1 MAQLKK
7 VINGILALL
16 IIAAILLVSDL
27 DNRNRKSK
35 EQTAK
40 IKSEELQAIDGRQ
53 YKMGITY
60 FGPDVSFELVL
71 EGLMKGLNEMGYVK
85 DSNLTIIS
93 QHANG
98 EMANLQPIHQNMDNL
113 NLDLILVSSTP
124 GITAAVS
131 AVKKTPM
138 VFTMSFTPL
147 EAGAG
152 KSYTNHRPNITGV
165 GSFPPVE
172 ATIDFIKD
180 IIPETK
186 KIGTLYNSSEI
197 NSVKVVEKAHE
208 YLRNQNIELVENT
221 VTNTS
226 EVYQAI
232 SALCMRNVDAV
243 WITGDNTAIQA
254 FHGIAKVCRENRVPL
269 IINDS
274 EFVKDGALAAV
285 GVSWYQTGYHTASF
299 VAKVLNGENPAN
311 IPIENYVEKI
321 VSVNAEMAEFL
332 NIDIPQKYT
341 NNSNDLKGK
350 NFKFCLAH
358 YVDSPNSEN
367 CEHGIRDELKNMGLE
382 EGTDFSLKVYNAQ
395 GDISTLNSITDA
407 IAAETWDLVFV
418 TSTPTIQAISKK
430 VTNSPVVFTNVGD
443 PIRAGLGKSFTD
455 HHPNLTGVSTMSNFD
470 GMVTLVK
477 ESMPNATTIGTIY
490 TPGEINSVAYKER
503 LEKAASDQGLN
514 LIAVPANSA
523 TEVADAALSI
533 ANRGIDAFTQISDN
547 LTASSGSSI
556 IKVAY
561 DNNIPYFA
569 FISEQVDAGAI
580 AAIASDYYYAGVDAT
595 TLALKVLSGTP
606 PGDIPYQFV
615 SQSKVK
621 INSEAADFFNVSIPE
636 KYIQQTQSS
645 EKIQQ
650 PFKFK
655 PKIAMVHY
663 VSSPDCD
670 DVEKGILE
678 RFNELGHKRNI
689 DFIFEQYNANADI
702 ATLNNIAKQVSEENY
717 DLIFVTVL
725 AATQALASKIK
736 NTPILFTVVA
746 DPVGN
751 KLGKSYTNH
760 IPNITGIDGMSYTN
774 QGIDLVREYIPDVDN
789 IGVLFCPGEMASVSG
804 LKELE
809 KSCKEKN
816 IGVVSIPVNT
826 ASEVIDATQLLCS
839 KNIDAICQLPDN
851 CTIPAF
857 ASMVKV
863 SQKEQIPL
871 FSFITSQVEMGAIA
885 AIAGDYLQ
893 QGHEIAD
900 IGIRVLNGESPRD
913 IPFSRIKTIET
924 VINPSAANA
933 YGLKTPTKLME
944 TADKIIQ

>member
-1 MAQLKK
+1 MGQLKK
-7 VINGILALL
+7 IINGILAIF
-16 IIAAILLVSDL
+16 IIAGILLVSDL
-27 DNRNRKSK
+27 DNRKKKNEDNPEESH
-35 EQTAK
+35 
-40 IKSEELQAIDGRQ
+40 SGELQAIDGRQ

-71 EGLMKGLNEMGYVK
+71 DGLMKGLKEMGYVK
-85 DSNLTIIS
+85 DSNLTIVS

-152 KSYTNHRPNITGV
+152 KTYTNHRPNITGV

-172 ATIDFIKD
+172 ATINFIRD

-197 NSVKVVEKAHE
+197 NSVKVVEKARE
-208 YLRNQNIELVENT
+208 YIENQDIELIENT
-221 VTNTS
+221 AINTS

-232 SALCMRNVDAV
+232 NALCMRDVDAV

-269 IINDS
+269 IINDN

-299 VAKVLNGENPAN
+299 VAKVLNGESPAN

-321 VSVNAEMAEFL
+321 VSINPEVAEFH
-332 NIDIPQKYT
+332 NIDIPQKYV
-341 NNSNDLKGK
+341 NNSALRGN
-350 NFKFCLAH
+350 NFKFCMAH

-382 EGTDFSLKVYNAQ
+382 EGTDYSLKVYNAQ

-443 PIRAGLGKSFTD
+443 PVRAGLGESFTD

-503 LEKAASDQGLN
+503 LEKAANDQGLK
-514 LIAVPANSA
+514 LIAVPANS
-523 TEVADAALSI
+523 TSEIADAALSI
-533 ANRGIDAFTQISDN
+533 VNRDIDAFTQISDN

-580 AAIASDYYYAGVDAT
+580 AAIASDYYYAGVDAA
-595 TLALKVLSGTP
+595 TLAGKVLAGTSP
-606 PGDIPYQFV
+606 KNIPYQFV
-615 SQSKVK
+615 SKSIVKV
-621 INSEAADFFNVSIPE
+621 NSEAADYFDITVPE
-636 KYIQQTQSS
+636 KYKQQAQPTIEEQQS
-645 EKIQQ
+645 
-650 PFKFK
+650 FNFK

-670 DVEKGILE
+670 DVEEGILG
-678 RFNELGHKRNI
+678 RFEELGHKKNI
-689 DFIFEQYNANADI
+689 DFIFEEYNANADI
-702 ATLNNIAKQVSEENY
+702 ATLNNIAKQVSEEDY

-736 NTPILFTVVA
+736 DTPILFTVVA

-751 KLGKSYTNH
+751 DLGKSYTNH
-760 IPNITGIDGMSYTN
+760 ISNITGIDGMSYTN
-774 QGIDLVREYIPDVDN
+774 QGIDLVLEYIPDVDN

-804 LKELE
+804 LKKLE
-809 KSCKEKN
+809 ESCKERN
-816 IGVVSIPVNT
+816 IGVESIPVNT
-826 ASEVIDATQLLCS
+826 AAEVTDATQLLCS

-863 SQKEQIPL
+863 TQKEQVPL

-900 IGIRVLNGESPRD
+900 IGLRVVNGESPNN
-913 IPFSRIKTIET
+913 IPFSRIRTIET
-924 VINPSAANA
+924 VINPSAAKA
-933 YGLKTPTKLME
+933 YGLKTPKKLME
-944 TADKIIQ
+944 TADKIIP

>member
-7 VINGILALL
+7 IINGILALI
-16 IIAAILLVSDL
+16 IIAGILLVSDL
-27 DNRNRKSK
+27 ENREKRNKAKPEKEYSK
-35 EQTAK
+35 D
-40 IKSEELQAIDGRQ
+40 LQAVDGRQ

-60 FGPDVSFELVL
+60 FGPDVSFDLVL
-71 EGLMKGLNEMGYVK
+71 DGLMKGLNEWGYVK
-85 DSNLTIIS
+85 DSNLIIVS

-152 KSYTNHRPNITGV
+152 KTYTNHLPNITGV

-172 ATIDFIKD
+172 KTMDFIKD
-180 IIPETK
+180 IIPGTK

-197 NSVKVVEKAHE
+197 NSVKVVEKARE
-208 YLRNQNIELVENT
+208 YLKSQNIELVETT

-232 SALCMRNVDAV
+232 NALCIRNIDAV
-243 WITGDNTAIQA
+243 WITGDNTALQA
-254 FHGIAKVCRENRVPL
+254 FHGIVKVCGENNVPL

-299 VAKVLNGENPAN
+299 VAKVLNGESPAN
-311 IPIENYVEKI
+311 IPIENYVEEI
-321 VSVNAEMAEFL
+321 VSVNTQKAELLE
-332 NIDIPQKYT
+332 IDIPQHYLT
-341 NNSNDLKGK
+341 NNSTLKGR
-350 NFKFCLAH
+350 NLKFCLAH

-382 EGTDFSLKVYNAQ
+382 EGIDFTMKVYNAQ

-407 IAAETWDLVFV
+407 ISAETWDLVFV

-443 PIRAGLGKSFTD
+443 PIRAGLGESFTD
-455 HHPNLTGVSTMSNFD
+455 HHPKLTGVSTMSNFD

-477 ESMPNATTIGTIY
+477 ESMPNITTIGTIY

-503 LEKAASDQGLN
+503 LEKAATDQGLK

-580 AAIASDYYYAGVDAT
+580 AAIASDYYYAGVDAV
-595 TLALKVLSGTP
+595 TLAGKVLNGIP
-606 PGDIPYQFV
+606 PKNIPYQFV
-615 SQSKVK
+615 SKSIVKV
-621 INSEAADFFNVSIPE
+621 NSDAADYFNITVPE
-636 KYIQQTQSS
+636 KYKQQ
-645 EKIQQ
+645 E
-650 PFKFK
+650 
-655 PKIAMVHY
+655 
-663 VSSPDCD
+663 
-670 DVEKGILE
+670 
-678 RFNELGHKRNI
+678 
-689 DFIFEQYNANADI
+689 
-702 ATLNNIAKQVSEENY
+702 
-717 DLIFVTVL
+717 
-725 AATQALASKIK
+725 
-736 NTPILFTVVA
+736 
-746 DPVGN
+746 
-751 KLGKSYTNH
+751 
-760 IPNITGIDGMSYTN
+760 
-774 QGIDLVREYIPDVDN
+774 
-789 IGVLFCPGEMASVSG
+789 
-804 LKELE
+804 
-809 KSCKEKN
+809 
-816 IGVVSIPVNT
+816 
-826 ASEVIDATQLLCS
+826 
-839 KNIDAICQLPDN
+839 
-851 CTIPAF
+851 
-857 ASMVKV
+857 
-863 SQKEQIPL
+863 
-871 FSFITSQVEMGAIA
+871 
-885 AIAGDYLQ
+885 
-893 QGHEIAD
+893 
-900 IGIRVLNGESPRD
+900 
-913 IPFSRIKTIET
+913 
-924 VINPSAANA
+924 
-933 YGLKTPTKLME
+933 
-944 TADKIIQ
+944 